1 MNENKTMNLAQSL
14 AIDSQLRLPGSAG
27 RLLKQVRDIE
37 QVAPLFRDAGL
48 VKAVPKPTIVNLRVA
63 GIATKSCLDKVLGGF
78 IYASAAVRTDLLI
91 DDNKVSTVGSDS
103 VSELDDI
110 DFEAQR
116 KRLDL
121 IEIRHS
127 YQLVEKKLLSYEPGD
142 LILLDTP
149 LFLARDMAPLERN
162 VRHKQEYDNTRQVIE
177 TFWQNHRSKIF
188 PWNQNGVVLASILAE
203 RFSAIVSIA
212 KQDLRTEQGRKQIL
226 ASDGFS
232 KELMQNLAGLD
243 ESLVGVGDLRFINGI
258 LGNYSRTI
266 AFRLS
271 EQENRIEPNI
281 EAKQGLIGFHFRSAR
296 GGQIKMVQLAG
307 DEPEWKSAD
316 LDLVASRLMVLD
328 MQNKGN
334 AMPLP
339 QLLGYQQLGILPKF
353 ATFYRQG
360 LHQALKNNDIEA
372 GWLAGLDEGLNNG
385 L

>member
-1 MNENKTMNLAQSL
+1 MNNKSMNLAQSL

-27 RLLKQVRDIE
+27 RLLKQIRDIE

-48 VKAVPKPTIVNLRVA
+48 IKAVPKPTLVNLRVS
-63 GIATKSCLDKVLGGF
+63 GIATKSCFDTALGGF
-78 IYASAAVRTDLLI
+78 IYASAAVRIDLLI

-121 IEIRHS
+121 IEIRQA
-127 YQLVEKKLLSYEPGD
+127 YQLAENQLLSGDACD

-162 VRHKQEYDNTRQVIE
+162 QRHKQEYDKTKQVIE
-177 TFWQNHRSKIF
+177 AFWQNHRAKLF
-188 PWNQNGVVLASILAE
+188 PWNRTGVVMASILAE

-212 KQDLRTEQGRKQIL
+212 KQDLRTEHGRQQFL
-226 ASDGFS
+226 QSDGFS
-232 KELMQNLAGLD
+232 SDLLQSLSGLD

-258 LGNYSRTI
+258 LGNYCRTI

-271 EQENRIEPNI
+271 ELENRIEPNA
-281 EAKQGLIGFHFRSAR
+281 EAQQGLIGFHFRSTR
-296 GGQIKMVQLAG
+296 VGKIKMVQLAG
-307 DEPEWKSAD
+307 DEPDWTSDD

-353 ATFYRQG
+353 VKFYQQG
-360 LHQALKNNDIEA
+360 LNSALKNNEVEA
-372 GWLAGLDEGLNNG
+372 SWLAGLDEG
-385 L
+385 

>member
-1 MNENKTMNLAQSL
+1 MKNMNLAQSL

-27 RLLKQVRDIE
+27 RLLKQIRDIE

-48 VKAVPKPTIVNLRVA
+48 VKAVPKPTMVNLSVA
-63 GIATKSCLDKVLGGF
+63 GIATKSCIQKALGGF
-78 IYASAAVRTDLLI
+78 IYASAAIRTDLLI
-91 DDNKVSTVGSDS
+91 QDNQVSTKGTDS

-121 IEIRHS
+121 IEIRQA
-127 YQLVEKKLLSYEPGD
+127 YTLVERTLTSDEPCD

-162 VRHKQEYDNTRQVIE
+162 RRHKAEYEKTKTSIDD
-177 TFWQNHRSKIF
+177 FWKKHREQLF
-188 PWNQNGVVLASILAE
+188 PWNPSGPVVASILAE

-212 KQDLRTEQGRKQIL
+212 RQDLRTEQGRKQIL
-226 ASDGFS
+226 SSDGFEGS
-232 KELMQNLAGLD
+232 FSERLSDLEGNLEGI
-243 ESLVGVGDLRFINGI
+243 GDLRFVNGI

-271 EQENRIEPNI
+271 EEQQRLEPKDQAN
-281 EAKQGLIGFHFRSAR
+281 QGLIGFHFRSAR
-296 GGQIKMVQLAG
+296 GGQVKLVQLAG
-307 DEPEWKSAD
+307 DEPDWNSEV
-316 LDLVASRLMVLD
+316 LNQVASRLMVLD
-328 MQNKGN
+328 MQSKGST
-334 AMPLP
+334 MPLP

-353 ATFYRQG
+353 AEYYRKG
-360 LHQALKNNDIEA
+360 LHGALKNNDVETS
-372 GWLAGLDEGLNNG
+372 WLAGLEEGIDNG

>member
-121 IEIRHS
+121 IEIRQA
-127 YQLVEKKLLSYEPGD
+127 YQLVEKKLLGYEPGD

-162 VRHKQEYDNTRQVIE
+162 VRHKQEYEKTRQVIE
-177 TFWQNHRSKIF
+177 TFWQNHRSRIF

-203 RFSAIVSIA
+203 RSSAIVSIA
-212 KQDLRTEQGRKQIL
+212 
-226 ASDGFS
+226 
-232 KELMQNLAGLD
+232 
-243 ESLVGVGDLRFINGI
+243 
-258 LGNYSRTI
+258 
-266 AFRLS
+266 
-271 EQENRIEPNI
+271 IEPNI

>member
-1 MNENKTMNLAQSL
+1 MRNMNLAQSL

-27 RLLKQVRDIE
+27 RLLKQIRDIE
-37 QVAPLFRDAGL
+37 HVAPLFRDAGL
-48 VKAVPKPTIVNLRVA
+48 IKAVPKPSIVNLRVS
-63 GIATKSCLDKVLGGF
+63 GIATRSCLDKALGGF

-91 DDNKVSTVGSDS
+91 EDNKVSTAGIDS

-116 KRLDL
+116 RRLDL
-121 IEIRHS
+121 IEIRQA
-127 YQLVEKKLLSYEPGD
+127 YQLIEKQLQSSESCD

-162 VRHKQEYDNTRQVIE
+162 VHHKQEYDKTKQVIE
-177 TFWQNHRSKIF
+177 RFWKNYRSRLF
-188 PWNQNGVVLASILAE
+188 PWNQSGVVLASILAE

-212 KQDLRTEQGRKQIL
+212 KQDLRTEDGRKQIL

-232 KELMQNLAGLD
+232 SELMTSLDGLS
-243 ESLVGVGDLRFINGI
+243 ESLAGVGDLRFINGI

-271 EQENRIEPNI
+271 ERENRIEPLA
-281 EAKQGLIGFHFRSAR
+281 EAGQGLIGFHFRSAR
-296 GGQIKMVQLAG
+296 SGQIKMVQLAG
-307 DEPEWKSAD
+307 DEPDWKSAD

-328 MQNKGN
+328 MQNRGN
-334 AMPLP
+334 VMPLP
-339 QLLGYQQLGILPKF
+339 QLLGYQQLCILPKF
-353 ATFYRQG
+353 AEFYRQG
-360 LHQALKNNDIEA
+360 LHSALKNNDIET

>member
-1 MNENKTMNLAQSL
+1 MKNMNLAQSL

-27 RLLKQVRDIE
+27 RLLKQIRDIE

-48 VKAVPKPTIVNLRVA
+48 VKAVPKMSEVNLRVA
-63 GIATKSCLDKVLGGF
+63 GIATKSCLDRALGGF

-91 DDNKVSTVGSDS
+91 ENNKVSTQGSDS
-103 VSELDDI
+103 ISELDDI

-121 IEIRHS
+121 IEIRQA
-127 YQLVEKKLLSYEPGD
+127 YQLVEKQLQSLEPCD

-162 VRHKQEYDNTRQVIE
+162 IRHKKEYENTKEAIE
-177 TFWQNHRSKIF
+177 TFWTKYRAKLF
-188 PWNQNGVVLASILAE
+188 PWNQSGVVLASILAE

-212 KQDLRTEQGRKQIL
+212 RQDLKTQEGRKHL
-226 ASDGFS
+226 LLSDGF
-232 KELMQNLAGLD
+232 KPDNYENQLASLE
-243 ESLVGVGDLRFINGI
+243 ESLAGVGDLRFINGI

-266 AFRLS
+266 AFRMT
-271 EQENRIEPNI
+271 ENRARLEPANQT
-281 EAKQGLIGFHFRSAR
+281 ELGVVGFHFRSAR

-307 DEPEWKSAD
+307 DEPDWKSLD
-316 LDLVASRLMVLD
+316 LDLVASRLMMLD
-328 MQNKGN
+328 MQNKSN

-339 QLLGYQQLGILPKF
+339 QLLGYQQLGVLPKF
-353 ATFYRQG
+353 TKFYRQS
-360 LHQALKNNDIEA
+360 LHGALKDNDIETR
-372 GWLAGLDEGLNNG
+372 WLSGLDEGLNNG

>member
-1 MNENKTMNLAQSL
+1 MNLS
-14 AIDSQLRLPGSAG
+14 
-27 RLLKQVRDIE
+27 
-37 QVAPLFRDAGL
+37 
-48 VKAVPKPTIVNLRVA
+48 VA
-63 GIATKSCLDKVLGGF
+63 GIATKSCLDKALGGF

-91 DDNKVSTVGSDS
+91 EENKVSTSGSDS

-121 IEIRHS
+121 IEIRQA
-127 YQLVEKKLLSYEPGD
+127 YQLVEKQLLSQERCD

-162 VRHKQEYDNTRQVIE
+162 VRHKQEYDKTKRAIE
-177 TFWQNHRSKIF
+177 SFWQNHRAKLF
-188 PWNQNGVVLASILAE
+188 PWNKTGVVLASILAE

-212 KQDLRTEQGRKQIL
+212 KQDLRSEQGRKQIL
-226 ASDGFS
+226 DSDGFS
-232 KELMQNLAGLD
+232 SELMQNLAGLD
-243 ESLVGVGDLRFINGI
+243 ESLMGVGDLRFINGI

-271 EQENRIEPNI
+271 EQENRIEPSV

-307 DEPEWKSAD
+307 DEPDWQSAD

-353 ATFYRQG
+353 AKFYRQG
-360 LHQALKNNDIEA
+360 LHGALKNNDIEA

>member
-1 MNENKTMNLAQSL
+1 MRNMNLAQSL

-27 RLLKQVRDIE
+27 RLLKQIRDIE
-37 QVAPLFRDAGL
+37 HVAPLFRDAGL
-48 VKAVPKPTIVNLRVA
+48 IKAVPKPSIVNLRVS
-63 GIATKSCLDKVLGGF
+63 GIATRSCLDKALGGF

-91 DDNKVSTVGSDS
+91 DDNKVSTAGIDS

-116 KRLDL
+116 RRLDL
-121 IEIRHS
+121 IEIRQA
-127 YQLVEKKLLSYEPGD
+127 YQLIEKQLQSSESCD

-162 VRHKQEYDNTRQVIE
+162 VRHKQEYDKTKQVIE
-177 TFWQNHRSKIF
+177 RFWKNYRSRLF
-188 PWNQNGVVLASILAE
+188 PWNQSGVVLASILAE

-212 KQDLRTEQGRKQIL
+212 KQDLRTEDGRKQIL

-232 KELMQNLAGLD
+232 SELMTSLDGLS
-243 ESLVGVGDLRFINGI
+243 ESLAGVGDLRFINGI

-271 EQENRIEPNI
+271 ERENRIEPLA
-281 EAKQGLIGFHFRSAR
+281 EAGQGLIGFHFRSAR
-296 GGQIKMVQLAG
+296 SGQIKMVQLAG
-307 DEPEWKSAD
+307 DEPDWKSAD

-328 MQNKGN
+328 MQNRGN
-334 AMPLP
+334 VMPLP
-339 QLLGYQQLGILPKF
+339 QLLGYQQLCILPKF
-353 ATFYRQG
+353 AEFYRQG
-360 LHQALKNNDIEA
+360 LHSALKNNDIET

>member
-1 MNENKTMNLAQSL
+1 MLETKTVNLAQSL

-27 RLLKQVRDIE
+27 RLLKQIRDIE

-48 VKAVPKPTIVNLRVA
+48 VKAVPKPSVVNLRVA
-63 GIATKSCLDKVLGGF
+63 GIATQSCIDKALGGF

-91 DDNKVSTVGSDS
+91 EDNQVSTQGSDS

-121 IEIRHS
+121 IEIRQA
-127 YQLVEKKLLSYEPGD
+127 YQLVEKQLLSQVPCD

-149 LFLARDMAPLERN
+149 LYLARDMAPLERN
-162 VRHKQEYDNTRQVIE
+162 IRHTQEYEKTKLAIE
-177 TFWQNHRSKIF
+177 RFWQKHRSKLF
-188 PWNQNGVVLASILAE
+188 PWNKNGVVLASILAE

-212 KQDLRTEQGRKQIL
+212 KQDLRTVQGRQQIL
-226 ASDGFS
+226 ASDSFS
-232 KELMQNLAGLD
+232 EATLQRLHGLD
-243 ESLVGVGDLRFINGI
+243 ESLAGVGDLRFINGI

-271 EQENRIEPNI
+271 LQDNRMEPNA
-281 EAKQGLIGFHFRSAR
+281 EVKQGLIGFHFRSAR

-307 DEPEWKSAD
+307 DEPDWQSTD

-328 MQNKGN
+328 MQNKGK

-353 ATFYRQG
+353 ARFYRQG
-360 LHQALKNNDIEA
+360 LHGALKNNEIEA
-372 GWLAGLDEGLNNG
+372 RWLAGLDEGLSNG

>member
-1 MNENKTMNLAQSL
+1 MESKWC
-14 AIDSQLRLPGSAG
+14 SACEHFG
-27 RLLKQVRDIE
+27 
-37 QVAPLFRDAGL
+37 
-48 VKAVPKPTIVNLRVA
+48 
-63 GIATKSCLDKVLGGF
+63 C
-78 IYASAAVRTDLLI
+78 
-91 DDNKVSTVGSDS
+91 
-103 VSELDDI
+103 
-110 DFEAQR
+110 
-116 KRLDL
+116 
-121 IEIRHS
+121 
-127 YQLVEKKLLSYEPGD
+127 
-142 LILLDTP
+142 
-149 LFLARDMAPLERN
+149 
-162 VRHKQEYDNTRQVIE
+162 
-177 TFWQNHRSKIF
+177 
-188 PWNQNGVVLASILAE
+188 
-203 RFSAIVSIA
+203 FSAIVSIA

-258 LGNYSRTI
+258 LGNYSRTV

-316 LDLVASRLMVLD
+316 LDLVASRLIVLD
-328 MQNKGN
+328 IQNKGN

>member
-27 RLLKQVRDIE
+27 RLLKQIRDIE
-37 QVAPLFRDAGL
+37 LVAPMFRDAGL
-48 VKAVPKPTIVNLRVA
+48 VKAVPKPTVVNLRVA
-63 GIATKSCLDKVLGGF
+63 GIATKSCIDKALGGF

-91 DDNKVSTVGSDS
+91 DENRVSTLGGDS
-103 VSELDDI
+103 LSELDDI

-121 IEIRHS
+121 IEIRQA
-127 YQLVEKKLLSYEPGD
+127 YQLVEKQLLNQEPCD

-162 VRHKQEYDNTRQVIE
+162 LRHKHEYENTKKAIE
-177 TFWQNHRSKIF
+177 AFWQNHRSKLF
-188 PWNQNGVVLASILAE
+188 PWNQTGVVLASILAE

-212 KQDLRTEQGRKQIL
+212 KQDLRSDQGRKQIL
-226 ASDGFS
+226 ESDGFS
-232 KELMQNLAGLD
+232 SELMQSLAGLD

-271 EQENRIEPNI
+271 EQENRIEPST

-307 DEPEWKSAD
+307 DEPDWKSGD

-353 ATFYRQG
+353 AKFYRQG
-360 LHQALKNNDIEA
+360 LHGALKDNDIEA

>member
-1 MNENKTMNLAQSL
+1 MVE
-14 AIDSQLRLPGSAG
+14 LPGSAG

-121 IEIRHS
+121 IEIRQA
-127 YQLVEKKLLSYEPGD
+127 YQLVEKKLLGYEPGD

-162 VRHKQEYDNTRQVIE
+162 VRHKQEYEKTRQVIE
-177 TFWQNHRSKIF
+177 TFWQNHRSRIF

-232 KELMQNLAGLD
+232 KELMQNLEGLD

-271 EQENRIEPNI
+271 EQEKRIEPNI

-360 LHQALKNNDIEA
+360 LHQALKNNDIET

>member
-1 MNENKTMNLAQSL
+1 
-14 AIDSQLRLPGSAG
+14 
-27 RLLKQVRDIE
+27 
-37 QVAPLFRDAGL
+37 
-48 VKAVPKPTIVNLRVA
+48 
-63 GIATKSCLDKVLGGF
+63 
-78 IYASAAVRTDLLI
+78 
-91 DDNKVSTVGSDS
+91 
-103 VSELDDI
+103 
-110 DFEAQR
+110 
-116 KRLDL
+116 
-121 IEIRHS
+121 
-127 YQLVEKKLLSYEPGD
+127 
-142 LILLDTP
+142 
-149 LFLARDMAPLERN
+149 
-162 VRHKQEYDNTRQVIE
+162 
-177 TFWQNHRSKIF
+177 
-188 PWNQNGVVLASILAE
+188 
-203 RFSAIVSIA
+203 SAIVSIA

-232 KELMQNLAGLD
+232 KELMQNLEGLD

-271 EQENRIEPNI
+271 EQEKRIEPNI

-360 LHQALKNNDIEA
+360 LHLALKNNDIEA

>member
-1 MNENKTMNLAQSL
+1 MNLS
-14 AIDSQLRLPGSAG
+14 
-27 RLLKQVRDIE
+27 
-37 QVAPLFRDAGL
+37 
-48 VKAVPKPTIVNLRVA
+48 VA
-63 GIATKSCLDKVLGGF
+63 GIATKSCLDKALGGF

-91 DDNKVSTVGSDS
+91 EENKVSTSGSDS

-121 IEIRHS
+121 IEIRQA
-127 YQLVEKKLLSYEPGD
+127 YQLVEKQLLSKERCDFNFY
-142 LILLDTP
+142 LILLC
-149 LFLARDMAPLERN
+149 FLARDMAPLERN
-162 VRHKQEYDNTRQVIE
+162 VRHKQEYDKTKRAIE
-177 TFWQNHRSKIF
+177 SFWQNHRAKLF
-188 PWNQNGVVLASILAE
+188 PWNKTGVVLASILAE

-226 ASDGFS
+226 DSDGFS
-232 KELMQNLAGLD
+232 SELMQNLAGLD

-271 EQENRIEPNI
+271 EQENRIEPSV

-307 DEPEWKSAD
+307 DEPDWQSAD

-353 ATFYRQG
+353 AKFYRQG
-360 LHQALKNNDIEA
+360 LHGALKNNDIEA
-372 GWLAGLDEGLNNG
+372 GWLAGLDEGLKNG

>member
-14 AIDSQLRLPGSAG
+14 AIDSQLRLPGSVG
-27 RLLKQVRDIE
+27 RLLKQIRDIE

-48 VKAVPKPTIVNLRVA
+48 VKAVPKPTVVNLRVA
-63 GIATKSCLDKVLGGF
+63 GIATKSCLDKALGGF

-91 DDNKVSTVGSDS
+91 DENRVSTLGGDS

-121 IEIRHS
+121 IEIRQAYH
-127 YQLVEKKLLSYEPGD
+127 LVEKQLLSQEPCD

-162 VRHKQEYDNTRQVIE
+162 LRHKHEYDKTKQAIE
-177 TFWQNHRSKIF
+177 LFWQNHRSKLF
-188 PWNQNGVVLASILAE
+188 PWNPTGIVLASILAE

-226 ASDGFS
+226 ESDGFS
-232 KELMQNLAGLD
+232 SELMQNLAGLD
-243 ESLVGVGDLRFINGI
+243 ESLAGVGDLRFIKGI

-271 EQENRIEPNI
+271 EQENRIEPI
-281 EAKQGLIGFHFRSAR
+281 AEAKQGLIGFHFRSAR
-296 GGQIKMVQLAG
+296 SGQIKMVQLAG
-307 DEPEWKSAD
+307 DEPDWQSTD

-353 ATFYRQG
+353 AKFYRQG
-360 LHQALKNNDIEA
+360 LHGALKNNDIEA